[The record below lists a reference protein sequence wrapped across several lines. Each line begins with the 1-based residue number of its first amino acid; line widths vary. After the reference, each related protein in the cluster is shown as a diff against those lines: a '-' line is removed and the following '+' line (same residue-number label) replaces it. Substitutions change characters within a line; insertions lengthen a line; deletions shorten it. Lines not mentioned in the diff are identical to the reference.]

1 MKSIGK
7 WILLALLTA
16 LFTGCST
23 LKVANDYDP
32 GYDFAQVHNVAVVYA
47 QSDDGVISLAQQRF
61 ARALREA
68 LQSKGYRVTGRD
80 EADLLMFFHLNVTEK
95 RQIVTDYELVGL
107 YPYYPAYYGYY
118 GGVVP
123 VTREYTWDEA
133 KIVIDA
139 VDPHGNRVVW
149 RGVATDH
156 LKSFDTP
163 EERMAYIRDVVAKI
177 LAQFPPKTSSK
188 GTK

>member
-1 MKSIGK
+1 MRPIRR
-7 WILLALLTA
+7 WILLAL
-16 LFTGCST
+16 FTMLVAGCSS
-23 LKVANDYDP
+23 LKVGSDYDP
-32 GYDFAQVHNVAVVYA
+32 QYDFSIIHKIAIVYA
-47 QSDDGVISLAQQRF
+47 PSEDGVVSLAQQRF
-61 ARALREA
+61 AKALREA
-68 LQSKGYRVTGRD
+68 LQSKGYEITGRD
-80 EADLLMFFHLNVTEK
+80 SADLLMLFHLNVTEK

-123 VTREYTWDEA
+123 VTREYTWNEA

-149 RGVATDH
+149 RGVATDR

-163 EERMAYIRDVVAKI
+163 QERMAYIRDVVTKI
-177 LAQFPPKTSSK
+177 LADFPPKNSFK

>member
-1 MKSIGK
+1 M
-7 WILLALLTA
+7 LLALLAT
-16 LFTGCST
+16 LFAGCSS
-23 LKVANDYDP
+23 LKVGSDYDP
-32 GYDFAQVHNVAVVYA
+32 QYDFSHIHNVAIVYA
-47 QSDDGVISLAQQRF
+47 PSEEGVVSLAQQRF
-61 ARALREA
+61 AKALREA
-68 LQSKGYRVTGRD
+68 LESKGYRITGRD
-80 EADLLMFFHLNVTEK
+80 GADMLMLFHLGVTEK
-95 RQIVTDYELVGL
+95 RQIVTDYEMVGL

-123 VTREYTWDEA
+123 VTREYTWKEA

-149 RGVATDH
+149 RGVATDR

-163 EERMAYIRDVVAKI
+163 QERMAYIRDVVSKI